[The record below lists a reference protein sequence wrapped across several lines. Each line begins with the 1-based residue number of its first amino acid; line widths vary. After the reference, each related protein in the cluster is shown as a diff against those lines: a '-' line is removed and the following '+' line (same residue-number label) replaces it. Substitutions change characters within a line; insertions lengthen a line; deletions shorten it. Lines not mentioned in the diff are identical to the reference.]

1 MQRIWSIDFANE
13 FYVVNLVIWVSLLQS
28 LLKTAPSILY
38 DISTIY
44 TTISDFV
51 IQTAID
57 VFDFATESE
66 ERLSVTLSTER
77 VNGGCG
83 VIENGGHV
91 LIGIII
97 AIYTLMH
104 SGSFDEFL
112 L

>member
-1 MQRIWSIDFANE
+1 MSIFTTKFIKNSSFNSIWYI
-13 FYVVNLVIWVSLLQS
+13 Y
-28 LLKTAPSILY
+28 
-38 DISTIY
+38 Y

-83 VIENGGHV
+83 VIENGGHHV

-97 AIYTLMH
+97 AI
-104 SGSFDEFL
+104 
-112 L
+112 

>member
-1 MQRIWSIDFANE
+1 M
-13 FYVVNLVIWVSLLQS
+13 
-28 LLKTAPSILY
+28 
-38 DISTIY
+38 
-44 TTISDFV
+44 
-51 IQTAID
+51 
-57 VFDFATESE
+57 FDFATESE